1 MLDLTFS
8 STQVLFGTAMVMLV
22 LFGIGWW
29 GKRYFRLPAESNQ
42 DAAESSRTK
51 YQRVDVFR
59 HQPTFLRVGLICSL
73 AFVVLAFN
81 FTEYATTA
89 DFIEMGEI
97 EDDPWITTEP
107 PITRHPPPPPPPP
120 SFQAVDDLN
129 LPDTITFRSMDITD
143 TAAVIAPVPKA
154 PEKPKYIP
162 PPPPIPDDA
171 PPVLIFAEQMPIFGD
186 CLDEADKALQKQCSD
201 RAIMSFIGERIRY
214 PAIAKENGVS
224 GNAVIRFVVEH
235 DGTLS
240 NIELIRDPGTGL
252 GNEALRVVQLMA
264 TEGAKWTPG
273 KQRGRPVRV
282 QFNLPVRFKLE

>member
-8 STQVLFGTAMVMLV
+8 STQVLIGAAMLV
-22 LFGIGWW
+22 LLLFGIGWW
-29 GKRYFRLPAESNQ
+29 GKRYFRLSAK
-42 DAAESSRTK
+42 DTAVAAESSRTK

-89 DFIEMGEI
+89 DFIELG
-97 EDDPWITTEP
+97 EDDEDIFILTEP
-107 PITRHPPPPPPPP
+107 PITTHPPPPPPPP
-120 SFQAVDDLN
+120 QFQAVDDLN
-129 LPDTITFRSMDITD
+129 LPDTITFQSMDITD
-143 TAAVIAPVPKA
+143 TASVAPPVITEPV
-154 PEKPKYIP
+154 KPKYIP
-162 PPPPIPDDA
+162 PPPPIPQDE
-171 PPVLIFAEQMPIFGD
+171 PNIVVIAEQMPIFGD
-186 CLDEADKALQKQCSD
+186 CLNEADKALRKQCSD
-201 RAIMSFIGERIRY
+201 RAIMTFIGKRIRY
-214 PAIAKENGVS
+214 PAIAKENGIS
-224 GNAVIRFVVEH
+224 GNAVIRFVVER

-240 NIELIRDPGTGL
+240 NIEVVRDPGTGL
-252 GNEALRVVQLMA
+252 GDEALRVVQLMA